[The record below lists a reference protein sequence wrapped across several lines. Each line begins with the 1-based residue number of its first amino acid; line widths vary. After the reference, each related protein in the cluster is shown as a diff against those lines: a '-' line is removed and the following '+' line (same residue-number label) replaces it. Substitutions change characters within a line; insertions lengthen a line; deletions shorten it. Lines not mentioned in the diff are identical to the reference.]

1 MHLVHHIDMKM
12 ETTSLKFKICNLESM
27 VLNFIL
33 FFKNSSYFELNS
45 YTYKSM
51 VLVFYF
57 IGNMKRW
64 LHFVVND
71 HQLLNIKNLKLRMT
85 N

>member
-12 ETTSLKFKICNLESM
+12 EKIGLEFRIRYLESM
-27 VLNFIL
+27 VLRFIL
-33 FFKNSSYFELNS
+33 KFKNSSYFELNS

-51 VLVFYF
+51 FKIFYF

-64 LHFVVND
+64 LHFVVNEII
-71 HQLLNIKNLKLRMT
+71 NYSTSRN
-85 N
+85 